1 MKSLLSSPL
10 HALFRAFTWMAIATL
25 SVMAVSSS
33 AAAQSVPVLR
43 ERIVV
48 HSNLVTLGDIFDH
61 AGQAATAPVFR
72 SPDLGTQGVVAA
84 KRIATAASKHG
95 LLWANPG
102 NVRQVSVERPGR
114 LVSLE
119 EIRTAIAKHAARDFD
134 GVTDRNLTVTLE
146 RRARSFTV
154 DARINGT
161 VSVKRLHL
169 QRNNGI
175 FDATIGFENAGRHV
189 RDRSFRGRILETM
202 KVVVPARDIERGATI
217 MERDLKTARIPVS
230 RLPAGMVSDMG
241 DLAGMAAK
249 RRLRADQP
257 VRRSQIERPKLVRR
271 NTLVTIIYEIPGL
284 ALKAQ
289 GRAQGDA
296 AQGEAVS
303 VLNTRSNRTIQAT
316 VQGPGLVVVG
326 TLGNPVTRLS
336 AAPSPRS
343 NLRAELIGPQVVR

>member
-1 MKSLLSSPL
+1 MKSLLPSPL
-10 HALFRAFTWMAIATL
+10 HALARAFAWMAIAAL
-25 SVMAVSSS
+25 SVMAVATS
-33 AAAQSVPVLR
+33 AAAQNVPVLR

-61 AGQAATAPVFR
+61 AGQAASAPVFR

-95 LLWANPG
+95 LLWSNPG

-114 LVSLE
+114 VVSLD
-119 EIRTAIAKHAARDFD
+119 EIRTAIARHAARDFD

-146 RRARSFTV
+146 RRARSFTIE
-154 DARINGT
+154 ARINGAL
-161 VSVKRLHL
+161 SVKRLHL

-175 FDATIGFENAGRHV
+175 FDATIGFENAGRQV
-189 RDRSFRGRILETM
+189 RDRSFRGRIVETM
-202 KVVVPARDIERGATI
+202 KVVVPARAIERGATI
-217 MERDLKTARIPVS
+217 TESDLKTMRIPVS
-230 RLPAGMVSDMG
+230 RLPAGMVDEMA

-257 VRRSQIERPKLVRR
+257 VRRSEIERPKLVRR
-271 NTLVTIIYEIPGL
+271 NALVTIIYEIPGL
-284 ALKAQ
+284 SLKAQ

-296 AQGEAVS
+296 AQGQAVT

-316 VQGPGLVVVG
+316 VQGPGVVVVG
-326 TLGNPVTRLS
+326 TLANPVTRLS
-336 AAPSPRS
+336 AAPSSRTS
-343 NLRAELIGPQVVR
+343 RRAELIGPQVVR